1 MTVLDCITKH
11 HRTLE
16 NINLRMKYEASCD
29 DAVSSLHKFLLV
41 QLKNTNKLKIQ
52 TKKETLRDQ
61 YINTHSCGDFFI
73 FENIRD

>member
-52 TKKETLRDQ
+52 TKKKTYARLILNFAIIIVSNMR
-61 YINTHSCGDFFI
+61 
-73 FENIRD
+73 